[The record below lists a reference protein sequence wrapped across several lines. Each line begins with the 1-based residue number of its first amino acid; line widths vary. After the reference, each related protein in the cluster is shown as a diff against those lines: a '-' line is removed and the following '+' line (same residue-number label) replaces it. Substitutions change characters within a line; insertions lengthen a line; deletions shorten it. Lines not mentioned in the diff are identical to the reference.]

1 MSEIQIVEAALER
14 AAKRR
19 RLAQAL
25 TGLWYGLLVGAV
37 IALVVTGIYHL
48 REIPFRW
55 VIAAA
60 LAPLPLMLLG
70 SIFTGWRRPTLSEVA
85 RWVDSKRNLKER
97 VSTALEVAGDENGG
111 KWRDLVVTDAATHIK
126 DLNVRQIMP
135 ISLPKTAFWSMLV
148 LVLVFGLGFV
158 PEYRSP
164 QAKRQKADEQNIKDV
179 GKQLADL
186 TRRELQKRTPVLEP
200 TQKALEKVSEL
211 GDNLQKQNLT
221 RSEAL
226 RDLANAAEK
235 LKEQLNEMGKDPDL
249 KRMQQAARAST
260 GNDSQIAS
268 GMQKQME
275 SLQKQLG
282 SPTGNPDAMDK
293 LQKELQKLQEA
304 AKGMADKNSPGSAED
319 KQKLSES
326 LSALSRQAQEM
337 GMQLPQLDEAI
348 AALAANQTDLMLKD
362 LQEATLD
369 LEKMREMAKSLQQ
382 LQQQMDKLGKDL
394 AEQLKNGQPEAA
406 QMTLNKMV
414 DQLKAANLS
423 QEQMQKIMQ
432 DVGKAIDPAGNYG
445 NVADK
450 LRKADSQMKGGDK
463 SGASQSLA
471 EAAKELEKL
480 MQPTGDA
487 QQLVAAMDKVNQAS
501 MCIR

>member
-70 SIFTGWRRPTLSEVA
+70 SIFTGWRRPALSEVA

-164 QAKRQKADEQNIKDV
+164 QVKRQKADQQNIKDV

-186 TRRELQKRTPVLEP
+186 TRRELQKRPPVLEP
-200 TQKALEKVSEL
+200 TQKALEKISEL
-211 GDNLQKQNLT
+211 GDRLQKQSLT

-226 RDLANAAEK
+226 RDFANAA
-235 LKEQLNEMGKDPDL
+235 
-249 KRMQQAARAST
+249 
-260 GNDSQIAS
+260 
-268 GMQKQME
+268 
-275 SLQKQLG
+275 
-282 SPTGNPDAMDK
+282 
-293 LQKELQKLQEA
+293 
-304 AKGMADKNSPGSAED
+304 
-319 KQKLSES
+319 
-326 LSALSRQAQEM
+326 
-337 GMQLPQLDEAI
+337 
-348 AALAANQTDLMLKD
+348 
-362 LQEATLD
+362 
-369 LEKMREMAKSLQQ
+369 
-382 LQQQMDKLGKDL
+382 
-394 AEQLKNGQPEAA
+394 
-406 QMTLNKMV
+406 
-414 DQLKAANLS
+414 
-423 QEQMQKIMQ
+423 
-432 DVGKAIDPAGNYG
+432 
-445 NVADK
+445 
-450 LRKADSQMKGGDK
+450 
-463 SGASQSLA
+463 
-471 EAAKELEKL
+471 
-480 MQPTGDA
+480 
-487 QQLVAAMDKVNQAS
+487 
-501 MCIR
+501 